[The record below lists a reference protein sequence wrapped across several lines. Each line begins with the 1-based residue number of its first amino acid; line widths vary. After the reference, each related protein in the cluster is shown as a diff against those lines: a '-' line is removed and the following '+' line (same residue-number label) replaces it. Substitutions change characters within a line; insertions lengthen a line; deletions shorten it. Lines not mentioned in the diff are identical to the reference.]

1 VKVPHERM
9 GQTYVENSRFKLLG
23 TPARVERAGPILGE
37 HNDFVL
43 GQILGYDDERIS
55 ELVVE
60 GALG

>member
-1 VKVPHERM
+1 
-9 GQTYVENSRFKLLG
+9 LG